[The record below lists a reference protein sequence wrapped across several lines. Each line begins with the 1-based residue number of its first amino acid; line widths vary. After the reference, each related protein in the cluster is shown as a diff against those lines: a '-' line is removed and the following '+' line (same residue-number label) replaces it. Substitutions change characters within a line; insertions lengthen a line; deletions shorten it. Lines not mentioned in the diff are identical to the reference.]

1 MRRLVFYFRLF
12 LLGLLQRLLFRR
24 VTLCQCLRLRLVLLL
39 ELLRVA
45 AGSGLLRGLRV
56 ISGLLLLEFL
66 PLLLLTVAQV
76 VLLSLIRLVACGISR
91 ARFSELIFSRSII

>member
-1 MRRLVFYFRLF
+1 M
-12 LLGLLQRLLFRR
+12 
-24 VTLCQCLRLRLVLLL
+24 CQCLRLRLVLLL

-66 PLLLLTVAQV
+66 PLLLLTVTQV
-76 VLLSLIRLVACGISR
+76 VLLSLIHLVACDISR
-91 ARFSELIFSRSII
+91 AWRCLVDYRG